1 MEDLDYPTLLAAVR
15 GDSVGL
21 RARTA
26 LEPLGGPGDKV
37 FPPTYGVPERAD
49 TRYAT
54 EQRRVDG
61 ELRDSVVLSSV
72 AQQANQMELALLTA
86 VRDGELALPLV
97 SVDFSGA
104 RDVAGFD
111 RVSSLEASHRVF
123 DAALRDSLLG
133 DRLFRLS
140 EVGQAIT
147 EATSGNAAAL
157 YRYNPATLLFGG
169 WDSTGPKGGRGA
181 KYERAITSEIVAL
194 GIEVGKKTASRIDV
208 LGIELRAGPLYE
220 AKDQSL
226 GEWTR
231 DAEDAVLDKSGK
243 PIPITGGG
251 DGTPGR
257 PSQVNHGNVTPS
269 IDARA
274 GGVTSD
280 RIEAITVLSFA
291 ALRKLRFP
299 TDADGQSLQPLERRR
314 EAETA
319 ARATLAA
326 LGILAM
332 TSLFD
337 SGFDLRSRCVLR
349 STTALV
355 LERLGRAGET
365 TTHSIERS
373 AALELVQHAQSRAA
387 EFGLTW
393 ESEEILLR
401 PTDRLVGLIRR
412 SRELSATEPSDD

>member
-1 MEDLDYPTLLAAVR
+1 MGDLDYETLFAAV
-15 GDSVGL
+15 GGNSVGL

-26 LEPLGGPGDKV
+26 LEPLGGSGDKV
-37 FPPTYGVPERAD
+37 FPPTYGVSDRAE

-72 AQQANQMELALLTA
+72 AQQANQMEQALLTA

-97 SVDFSGA
+97 SVDFSA
-104 RDVAGFD
+104 VRDIAGFD
-111 RVSSLEASHRVF
+111 RISSLEASHRVF

-181 KYERAITSEIVAL
+181 KYERVITSEIVAL
-194 GIEVGKKTASRIDV
+194 GIEVGVKTASRIDV
-208 LGIELRAGPLYE
+208 LGIELKAGWLYE
-220 AKDQSL
+220 AKDQSM
-226 GEWTR
+226 GEWTQ
-231 DAEDAVLDKSGK
+231 DDEDAVLDKAGK
-243 PIPITGGG
+243 PAKITGRVG
-251 DGTPGR
+251 DSGR
-257 PSQVNHGNVTPS
+257 PSQVNHGNITPH

-274 GGVTSD
+274 GGVTAD
-280 RIEAITVLSFA
+280 RIEAVTVLSFA

-299 TDADGQSLQPLERRR
+299 TDADGQPLQPLERRR

-319 ARATLAA
+319 ARVTLAA
-326 LGILAM
+326 LGVLALA
-332 TSLFD
+332 SLFD

-349 STTALV
+349 STAALE
-355 LERLGRAGET
+355 LELLGRAGEST
-365 TTHSIERS
+365 TYGIERPE
-373 AALELVQHAQSRAA
+373 ALELVQQAQSRAA
-387 EFGLTW
+387 DLGLTW

-412 SRELSATEPSDD
+412 SRELSATEPAED